1 MNWVIPVTELT
12 PADRSRVGGKAYVL
26 SLLDKGGFAIPKT
39 ICIPTDA
46 YSAYIDQT
54 GLRERIQAELH
65 RKDFS
70 TMRWEEMWD
79 CALRIRHMVLRKPL
93 PEKMAREIAEAVTA
107 AFGDRPVA
115 LRSSAADEDTAAH
128 SFAGIHESFINI
140 RGADEILTHLRK
152 VWASLWSDAALLY
165 RREIGLDVQT
175 SAMAVVIQE
184 VINGECSGIVFTMS
198 PADKRQAVVEAVHGL
213 NQALVDGAV
222 EPDRWSFDRKTKK
235 LLTHT
240 RAHREQWMRLAGA
253 GVLLADLPP
262 AKAGMPPL
270 DLEEAA
276 GVFLNALSIESFFE
290 APQDIEWTRDHHR
303 LVFLQARPITAA
315 SEKGAGDDRAWYL
328 SLRRTYDN
336 LRALWTRI
344 DTELVPGMIEAAEK
358 LSETDPAAFSTDAL
372 AEEIIRR
379 KSIYDKWHA
388 VYWADF
394 IPFAHG
400 MRLFGEIYN
409 DIIQPDDPYEF
420 VNILAAGELMSLD
433 RNRHLET
440 LANMVRSNAALADA
454 LENGDETAFPRE
466 FKDALDDFNHRFGD
480 LSCGMT
486 DASGCQ
492 PDPGMI
498 YRLLLNMAGQAPPEQ
513 SSQRTDN
520 DLKERVSRFME
531 RFPASGSVCAQDF
544 LDLARAS
551 YRMRDDDNIYL
562 GRIEAHLYAG
572 INEGKERLAAAGNQN
587 DEFGL
592 QALKDALQEA
602 VPGEKPAHEGT
613 AEAYER
619 HIRPRQLRG
628 QPAGAGFAR
637 GTARVVLTVGDL
649 ENFKPGDIMVCDAVE
664 PNMTFI
670 VPMAGAIVERRG
682 GMLIHGAIIAREY
695 GLPCVTGITDA
706 ARVIRTGDRITVDG
720 YLGIVTIMSGD
731 EKADQATV
739 SR

>member
-1 MNWVIPVTELT
+1 MKWVIPAAELT
-12 PADRSRVGGKAYVL
+12 PADRSRVGGKAYML

-39 ICIPTDA
+39 LCIPIEA

-54 GLRERIQAELH
+54 GLRERIQAELF

-70 TMRWEEMWD
+70 EMRWEEMWD
-79 CALRIRHMVLRKPL
+79 CALRIRHMVSKKPL
-93 PEKMAREIAEAVTA
+93 PEEMAEEISSAVTA

-128 SFAGIHESFINI
+128 SFAGIHESYINI
-140 RGADEILTHLRK
+140 KGADEILTHLRK

-184 VINGECSGIVFTMS
+184 VINGECSGIVFTRN

-222 EPDRWSFDRKTKK
+222 EPDRWIFDRKTKK
-235 LLTHT
+235 MVTHT
-240 RAHREQWMRLAGA
+240 AAKREQWMRPAGT
-253 GVLLADLPP
+253 GVLLEDLPS
-262 AKAGMPPL
+262 AKTGMPPL
-270 DLEEAA
+270 DMEDAA
-276 GVFLNALSIESFFE
+276 GVFLNSLSIESFFQ
-290 APQDIEWTRDHHR
+290 APQDIEWTRDHHS

-336 LRALWTRI
+336 LRALWTKI
-344 DTELVPGMIEAAEK
+344 ETELVPGMIDAAEK
-358 LSETDPAAFSTDAL
+358 LAETDLAAFSTDAL
-372 AEEIIRR
+372 AEEIKRR
-379 KSIYDKWHA
+379 KAVYDKWHA

-409 DIIQPDDPYEF
+409 DIIQPEDPYEF
-420 VNILAAGELMSLD
+420 VNILSAGELMSLD

-440 LANMVRSNAALADA
+440 LSNMVRSNPSLADA
-454 LENGDETAFPRE
+454 LKIGDESSFPRE
-466 FKDALDDFNHRFGD
+466 FAEVLADFNHRFGD
-480 LSCGMT
+480 VSCGMT

-492 PDPGMI
+492 PDPGMM
-498 YRLLLNMAGQAPPEQ
+498 YRLLLNMAEKPSAERPSGPSASTPAERA
-513 SSQRTDN
+513 SQFVA
-520 DLKERVSRFME
+520 L
-531 RFPASGSVCAQDF
+531 FPGAGSVSAQDL

-562 GRIEAHLYAG
+562 GRIEARLYAAV
-572 INEGKERLAAAGNQN
+572 NEGKDRLAGASGPTDNP
-587 DEFGL
+587 GT
-592 QALKDALQEA
+592 QALKDALKEVA
-602 VPGEKPAHEGT
+602 THEKPAQEVSAGAVEG
-613 AEAYER
+613 

-628 QPAGAGFAR
+628 QPAGPGFAR
-637 GTARVVLTVGDL
+637 GTARVVLTVADL

-670 VPMAGAIVERRG
+670 VPLVGAIVERRG

-695 GLPCVTGITDA
+695 GLPCVTGISGAT
-706 ARVIRTGDRITVDG
+706 RVIRTGDRITVDG

-731 EKADQATV
+731 
-739 SR
+739 

>member
-1 MNWVIPVTELT
+1 MKWVIPAAELT

-39 ICIPTDA
+39 LCIPTEA

-54 GLRERIQAELH
+54 GLRERIQAELF
-65 RKDFS
+65 RKNFS
-70 TMRWEEMWD
+70 EMRWEEMWD
-79 CALRIRHMVLRKPL
+79 CALRIRHMVSKKPL
-93 PEKMAREIAEAVTA
+93 PEEMAKEIASAVTA

-128 SFAGIHESFINI
+128 SFAGIHESYINI
-140 RGADEILTHLRK
+140 KGADEILTHLRR

-184 VINGECSGIVFTMS
+184 VINGACSGIVFTRN

-222 EPDRWSFDRKTKK
+222 EPDRWVFDRKTKK
-235 LLTHT
+235 LVAHT
-240 RAHREQWMRLAGA
+240 AAKREQWMRPAGT
-253 GVLLADLPP
+253 GVLLADLPSG
-262 AKAGMPPL
+262 KTGMPPL
-270 DLEEAA
+270 DMEEAA
-276 GVFLNALSIESFFE
+276 GVFLNSLSIESFFQ

-336 LRALWTRI
+336 LRALWTKI
-344 DTELVPGMIEAAEK
+344 ETELVPGMIDDAAK
-358 LSETDPAAFSTDAL
+358 LAETELTAFSTDAL
-372 AEEIIRR
+372 AEEIKRR
-379 KSIYDKWHA
+379 KAVYDKWHA

-409 DIIQPDDPYEF
+409 DIIQPEDPYEF
-420 VNILAAGELMSLD
+420 VNILSAGELMSLD

-440 LANMVRSNAALADA
+440 LANMVRSHPSLADA
-454 LENGDETAFPRE
+454 LKNRDEDSFPRE
-466 FKDALDDFNHRFGD
+466 FKDALDDFNYRFGD
-480 LSCGMT
+480 VSCGMT

-492 PDPGMI
+492 PDPGMM
-498 YRLLLNMAGQAPPEQ
+498 YRLLLNMAEKPSPERP
-513 SSQRTDN
+513 SGPSASTPA
-520 DLKERVSRFME
+520 ERAAQFVAL
-531 RFPASGSVCAQDF
+531 FPGAGSVSAQDL

-562 GRIEAHLYAG
+562 GRIEAQLYAAV
-572 INEGKERLAAAGNQN
+572 NEGKERLAGASDPTDNPGT
-587 DEFGL
+587 
-592 QALKDALQEA
+592 QALKEALKA
-602 VPGEKPAHEGT
+602 VATHEKPAQEVS
-613 AEAYER
+613 AEAGER

-628 QPAGAGFAR
+628 QPAGPGFAR
-637 GTARVVLTVGDL
+637 GTARVVLTVADL
-649 ENFKPGDIMVCDAVE
+649 ESFKPGDIMVCDAVE

-670 VPMAGAIVERRG
+670 VPLVGAIVERRG

-695 GLPCVTGITDA
+695 GLPCVTGISDA
-706 ARVIRTGDRITVDG
+706 TRVIRTGDRITVDG

-731 EKADQATV
+731 
-739 SR
+739 